1 VEPPEPRAFHAEG
14 AASAEDAENC
24 KERRVEVVFDIDEI
38 TGAILDEAIQIH
50 RRLGPGL
57 FESVYE
63 AILASALE
71 RRGIGVQR
79 QVPVRLEYE
88 GLSFDQAFR
97 ADLIVAER
105 VVIEP
110 KSLDSLAPVHAK
122 QLLTYLKLLNLPVGL
137 LINFG
142 SDKLMDGVRRIVNH
156 HVPTATSLLRINPGA

>member
-1 VEPPEPRAFHAEG
+1 MR
-14 AASAEDAENC
+14 
-24 KERRVEVVFDIDEI
+24 DIDEI
-38 TGAILDEAIQIH
+38 TGLIIDEALQIH

-63 AILASALE
+63 AILARELE
-71 RRGIGVQR
+71 RRGLPVQR
-79 QVPVRLEYE
+79 QVPVRLEYD
-88 GLSFDQAFR
+88 GLTFDEAFR

-105 VVIEP
+105 VVIEL

-122 QLLTYLKLLNLPVGL
+122 QLLTYLKLLHLPVGL

-156 HVPTATSLLRINPGA
+156 HVPTSTSPLRINQVG